1 MFTIFAASKQQTY
14 ILPFVGNGYCYG
26 YSDAAISK
34 DIRLSIHNGLF
45 PKRCS
50 LSVAGRGKIAFP
62 VLNILIF
69 HYMQQTMEN
78 YSVANNSTNTV
89 TSAHET
95 CEKFIAFIRER
106 YPQIQSPHFK
116 ISRNGR
122 FLTIRG
128 AFHRRRI
135 FAYGY
140 DFEKVFSYFTKQ
152 CLIKMTMDK
161 YYISVAEAK
170 EKKPLE
176 PFFAGIKCRIIQNN
190 KEIISD

>member
-1 MFTIFAASKQQTY
+1 MFTIFAAVSDQGTKY
-14 ILPFVGNGYCYG
+14 LFRRRLFFVSILLYFKIQGCHSHEVHLLNEYGSLVGKSGG
-26 YSDAAISK
+26 D
-34 DIRLSIHNGLF
+34 
-45 PKRCS
+45 S
-50 LSVAGRGKIAFP
+50 LSYIYNFSYFMTRE
-62 VLNILIF
+62 
-69 HYMQQTMEN
+69 MEN

-116 ISRNGR
+116 ISRTGR